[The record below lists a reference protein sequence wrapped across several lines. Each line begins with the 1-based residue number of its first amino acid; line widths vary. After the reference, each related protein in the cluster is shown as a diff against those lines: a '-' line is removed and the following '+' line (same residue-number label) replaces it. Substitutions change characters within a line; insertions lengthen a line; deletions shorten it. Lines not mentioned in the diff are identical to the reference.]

1 MYIMPDV
8 LQRISRDTLVCL
20 VIYADFFFARAYKCR
35 KICHQGHLNNY
46 KKSILKWQQKNV
58 NYVMSDL
65 LRKLD

>member
-46 KKSILKWQQKNV
+46 KKSILKWQQK
-58 NYVMSDL
+58 M
-65 LRKLD
+65 

>member
-46 KKSILKWQQKNV
+46 KKSILKGNKKCELC
-58 NYVMSDL
+58 DE
-65 LRKLD
+65 